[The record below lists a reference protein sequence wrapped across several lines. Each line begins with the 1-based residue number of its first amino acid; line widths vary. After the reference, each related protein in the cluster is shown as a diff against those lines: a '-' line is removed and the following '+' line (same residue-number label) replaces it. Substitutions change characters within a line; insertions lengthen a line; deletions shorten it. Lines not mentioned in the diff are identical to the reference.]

1 MEDFK
6 KFMAIIFF
14 PFLVF
19 ILTIL
24 YVFIL
29 TILYVDAR
37 FTIGHLNDRIQEC
50 YSIDSSSIQDML
62 HSRDTIK
69 MYKDTAKFWEEQY
82 LVGRLESPTFNV
94 YADDFY
100 KDTTGQY
107 FILFQYDTT
116 QWETPMTYPAGCRHF
131 PANVFIYRL
140 TETKPKL
147 LAFMSGHNYTKHL
160 CYEDDLKGLVTEA
173 KKKSKP
179 QNEKKHE
186 KR

>member
-1 MEDFK
+1 MENFK
-6 KFMAIIFF
+6 KLF
-14 PFLVF
+14 PLFVFVFLSTQLAF
-19 ILTIL
+19 L
-24 YVFIL
+24 YF
-29 TILYVDAR
+29 DAR
-37 FTIGHLNDRIQEC
+37 CTIFHLNNRIQEC
-50 YSIDSSSIQDML
+50 YSIDSSAIQDML
-62 HSRDTIK
+62 KYEDS
-69 MYKDTAKFWEEQY
+69 AKIWKNEY
-82 LVGRLESPTFNV
+82 LVERFEKPTFNV
-94 YADDFY
+94 YADDYY

-107 FILFQYDTT
+107 FIIFKYDTT